1 MESKE
6 FNKTMTAGNNG
17 FLHLFINLVL
27 LVFSIWLVV
36 RFTNL
41 DCMLDAEGEPTAWI
55 LLPILT
61 GTFLLFLLIL
71 DLAGFMIVQPNES
84 RVLTFFGK
92 YSGTVKQNGFFWV
105 NPFYSKEKLS
115 LRAKNMD
122 VEPIKVND
130 KNGNP
135 IMIGLVLVWKINDTY
150 KACFEVDSD
159 VRSTITENSMKSV
172 KSFDSFVRVQSD
184 AALRK
189 VAGMY
194 AYDNMDRN
202 DEEVTL
208 RSGGEEINERLESEL
223 RKHLEIAGIEV
234 VEARINYLAYAAEIA
249 SVMLRR
255 QQADAI
261 ISAREKIVE
270 GAVSMVDL
278 ALKKLSED
286 KIVELDEE
294 RKAAMVSNLLVVLC
308 ADESASPVINTGT
321 LYQ

>member
-27 LVFSIWLVV
+27 LAFSIWLVV
-36 RFTNL
+36 RFANL

-115 LRAKNMD
+115 LRAKNMV

-159 VRSTITENSMKSV
+159 VRTTVTQNAMHSV
-172 KSFDSFVRVQSD
+172 KNFDSFVRVQSD

-202 DEEVTL
+202 DEGMTL
-208 RSGGEEINERLESEL
+208 RSGGEEINERLEEEL

-270 GAVSMVDL
+270 GAVSMVEL
-278 ALKKLSED
+278 ALNKLSERE
-286 KIVELDEE
+286 VVQLDEE
-294 RKAAMVSNLLVVLC
+294 KKATMVSNLLVVLC
-308 ADESASPVINTGT
+308 ADESASPVINTGSI
-321 LYQ
+321 Y